1 MPSGGSATVAT
12 SCIARVNG
20 KHFLLPIESL
30 PFVFVGLINLASIGV
45 IHILLY
51 SEYERE
57 KERERGRERVC
68 VCVYVRLI
76 ILVSIGVVA

>member
-1 MPSGGSATVAT
+1 MLSGGSATVAT

-45 IHILLY
+45 LC

-57 KERERGRERVC
+57 KERERGRESVC